1 MRTMRKSK
9 FKYQVGQSV
18 RFKFYDGSIHNGV
31 IVQRG
36 YRNEDTEYLDTQ
48 YNQPMYTCHSSD
60 RSGRYPRGYMVYP
73 SLTQNMIQH
82 ELNHPHIIKR
92 LDEVPINE
100 YSSHGTGNFND
111 EVTPSVNSITDR
123 LEQYNDSVD
132 EVEVEE
138 TLDSAIQRQ
147 KKFLN
152 R

>member
-1 MRTMRKSK
+1 MRKSK

-60 RSGRYPRGYMVYP
+60 ISGRYPRGYMVYP
-73 SLTQNMIQH
+73 SLTENMIQH
-82 ELNHPHIIKR
+82 ELNHPHIIKT
-92 LDEVPINE
+92 LDEVRK
-100 YSSHGTGNFND
+100 GNVEV

-138 TLDSAIQRQ
+138 TLESAIQRQ

>member
-1 MRTMRKSK
+1 MRKSK

-18 RFKFYDGSIHNGV
+18 RFKFYDGSVHNGV

-60 RSGRYPRGYMVYP
+60 ISGRYPRGYMVYP
-73 SLTQNMIQH
+73 SLTENMIQH
-82 ELNHPHIIKR
+82 ELNHPHIIKT
-92 LDEVPINE
+92 LDEVRK
-100 YSSHGTGNFND
+100 GNVEV

-138 TLDSAIQRQ
+138 TLESAIQRQ

>member
-1 MRTMRKSK
+1 MRKSK

-18 RFKFYDGSIHNGV
+18 RFKFYDGSVHNGV

-60 RSGRYPRGYMVYP
+60 TSGRYPRGYMVYP
-73 SLTQNMIQH
+73 SLTENMIQH
-82 ELNHPHIIKR
+82 ELNHPHIIKT
-92 LDEVPINE
+92 LDEVRK
-100 YSSHGTGNFND
+100 GNVEV

-138 TLDSAIQRQ
+138 TLESAIQRQ

>member
-60 RSGRYPRGYMVYP
+60 ISGRYPRGYMVYP
-73 SLTQNMIQH
+73 SLTENMIQH
-82 ELNHPHIIKR
+82 ELNHPHIIKT
-92 LDEVPINE
+92 LDEVRK
-100 YSSHGTGNFND
+100 GNVEV

-138 TLDSAIQRQ
+138 TLESAIQRQ

>member
-1 MRTMRKSK
+1 MRKSK

-60 RSGRYPRGYMVYP
+60 TSGRYPRGYMVYP
-73 SLTQNMIQH
+73 SLTENMIQH
-82 ELNHPHIIKR
+82 ELNHPHIIKT
-92 LDEVPINE
+92 LDEVRK
-100 YSSHGTGNFND
+100 GNVEV

-138 TLDSAIQRQ
+138 TLESAIQRQ

>member
-1 MRTMRKSK
+1 MRKSK
-9 FKYQVGQSV
+9 FKWKVGQSV
-18 RFKFYDGSIHNGV
+18 RFKYYDGSVHNGV
-31 IVQRG
+31 IVSKQ

-60 RSGRYPRGYMVYP
+60 ISGRYPRGYMVYP

-82 ELNHPHIIKR
+82 ELNHPHIIKT
-92 LDEVPINE
+92 LDEVRKDNVE
-100 YSSHGTGNFND
+100 V

-138 TLDSAIQRQ
+138 TLESAIQRQ

-152 R
+152 S

>member
-18 RFKFYDGSIHNGV
+18 RFKFYDGSVHNGV

-60 RSGRYPRGYMVYP
+60 ISGRYPRGYMVYP
-73 SLTQNMIQH
+73 SLTENMIQH
-82 ELNHPHIIKR
+82 ELNHPHIIKT
-92 LDEVPINE
+92 LDEVRK
-100 YSSHGTGNFND
+100 GNVEV

-138 TLDSAIQRQ
+138 TLESAIQRQ

>member
-60 RSGRYPRGYMVYP
+60 TSGRYPRGYMVYP
-73 SLTQNMIQH
+73 SLTENMIQH
-82 ELNHPHIIKR
+82 ELNHPHIIKT
-92 LDEVPINE
+92 LDEVRK
-100 YSSHGTGNFND
+100 GNVEV

-138 TLDSAIQRQ
+138 TLESAIQRQ

>member
-1 MRTMRKSK
+1 MRKSK

-18 RFKFYDGSIHNGV
+18 RFKFYDGSVHNGV

-60 RSGRYPRGYMVYP
+60 ISGRYPRGYMVYP

-82 ELNHPHIIKR
+82 ELNHPHIIKT
-92 LDEVPINE
+92 LDEVRKDNVE
-100 YSSHGTGNFND
+100 V

-138 TLDSAIQRQ
+138 TLESAIQRQ

>member
-1 MRTMRKSK
+1 MRKSK

-18 RFKFYDGSIHNGV
+18 RFKFYDGSVHNGV

-60 RSGRYPRGYMVYP
+60 ISGRYPRGYMVYP
-73 SLTQNMIQH
+73 SLTENMIQH
-82 ELNHPHIIKR
+82 ELNHPHIIKT
-92 LDEVPINE
+92 LDEVRKDNVE
-100 YSSHGTGNFND
+100 V

-138 TLDSAIQRQ
+138 TLESAIQRQ

>member
-1 MRTMRKSK
+1 M
-9 FKYQVGQSV
+9 GQSV

-60 RSGRYPRGYMVYP
+60 ISGRYPRGYMVYP
-73 SLTQNMIQH
+73 SLTENMIQH
-82 ELNHPHIIKR
+82 ELNHPHIIKT
-92 LDEVPINE
+92 LDEVRK
-100 YSSHGTGNFND
+100 GNVEV

-138 TLDSAIQRQ
+138 TLESAIQRQ

>member
-1 MRTMRKSK
+1 M
-9 FKYQVGQSV
+9 GQSV
-18 RFKFYDGSIHNGV
+18 RFKFYDGSVHNGV

-60 RSGRYPRGYMVYP
+60 ISGRYPRGYMVYP
-73 SLTQNMIQH
+73 SLTENMIQH
-82 ELNHPHIIKR
+82 ELNHPHIIKT
-92 LDEVPINE
+92 LDEVRK
-100 YSSHGTGNFND
+100 GNVEV

-138 TLDSAIQRQ
+138 TLESAIQRQ

>member
-1 MRTMRKSK
+1 MRKSK

-18 RFKFYDGSIHNGV
+18 RFKFYDGSVHNGV

-60 RSGRYPRGYMVYP
+60 ISGRYPRGYMVYP

-82 ELNHPHIIKR
+82 ELNHPHIIKT
-92 LDEVPINE
+92 LDEVRK
-100 YSSHGTGNFND
+100 GNVEV

-138 TLDSAIQRQ
+138 TLESAIQRQ

>member
-1 MRTMRKSK
+1 MRKSK

-18 RFKFYDGSIHNGV
+18 RFKFYDGSVHNGV

-60 RSGRYPRGYMVYP
+60 ISGRYPRGYMVYP
-73 SLTQNMIQH
+73 SLTENMIQH
-82 ELNHPHIIKR
+82 ELNHPHIIKT
-92 LDEVPINE
+92 LDEVRKGDVE
-100 YSSHGTGNFND
+100 V

-138 TLDSAIQRQ
+138 TLESAIQRQ

>member
-1 MRTMRKSK
+1 MRKAK
-9 FKYQVGQSV
+9 FKWQVGQSV
-18 RFKFYDGSIHNGV
+18 RFKFYDGSVHNGV

-60 RSGRYPRGYMVYP
+60 ISGRYPRGYMVYP
-73 SLTQNMIQH
+73 SLTENMIQH
-82 ELNHPHIIKR
+82 ELNHPHIIKT
-92 LDEVPINE
+92 LDEVRK
-100 YSSHGTGNFND
+100 GNVEV

-138 TLDSAIQRQ
+138 TLESAIQRQ

>member
-1 MRTMRKSK
+1 MRKSK

-18 RFKFYDGSIHNGV
+18 RFKFYDGSVHNGV

-60 RSGRYPRGYMVYP
+60 ISGRYPRGYMVYP

-82 ELNHPHIIKR
+82 ELNHPHIIKT
-92 LDEVPINE
+92 LDEVRKDNV
-100 YSSHGTGNFND
+100 

-138 TLDSAIQRQ
+138 TLESAIQRQ